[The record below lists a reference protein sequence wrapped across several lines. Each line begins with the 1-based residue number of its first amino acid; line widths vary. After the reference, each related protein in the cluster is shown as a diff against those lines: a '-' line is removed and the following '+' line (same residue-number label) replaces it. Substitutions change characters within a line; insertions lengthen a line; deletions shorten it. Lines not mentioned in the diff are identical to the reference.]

1 MMLLQGLTNGIILG
15 SLFALLGVGLTI
27 VYGVMDIPNFAQA
40 GVITLGAYIMLWLNQ
55 GIGLNF
61 WVAAALGIV
70 ATGIISVLTE
80 RLAYQFVRD
89 RPMAAPVVALGLLL
103 VLDNS
108 ALELWGGAH
117 VSLTP
122 PYAAGIVRLGPVV
135 IPGVGLAVVVL
146 AALALVVLHLL
157 LQRTSVGRA
166 IRAVS
171 QNPEAAA
178 ILGIELERQYVI
190 AFFISG
196 ILAGVTAL
204 AYAPTYAVFPYM
216 ADTVIL
222 NGFVVVILGG
232 LGSVSGA
239 VTAGLLLGIA
249 ESFAALYVSAAYQT
263 MLGFAV
269 LLLVIVLRPGGLFAT
284 RSRRIA

>member
-1 MMLLQGLTNGIILG
+1 MLLQGLANGIILG

-40 GVITLGAYIMLWLNQ
+40 GVITLGAYIMLALNQ
-55 GIGLNF
+55 GVGLDF
-61 WVAAALGIV
+61 WLAAAIGIL

-80 RLAYQFVRD
+80 RLAYRFVRD

-117 VSLTP
+117 VSLSP
-122 PYAAGIVRLGPVV
+122 PYAAGLVRLGPVV
-135 IPGVGLAVVVL
+135 IPGVGLAVVGLTAV
-146 AALALVVLHLL
+146 ALVILHLL

-178 ILGIELERQYVI
+178 SLGIELERQYVI

-196 ILAGVTAL
+196 VLAGVTAL

-263 MLGFAV
+263 MLGFAI